1 MAIQADTVQYGPWT
15 DGVLYSNA
23 VEDVGP
29 KGLSDMWNMRI
40 GSSGQVET
48 RAGTASYQSASALA
62 GTPTVTLCTE
72 FKPNASTTYVVIA
85 AGSALYYYN
94 SGWSAITGSLTITAG
109 DTNTFESA
117 NCNGT
122 LVATNGVD
130 APWKWTGAGNATA
143 LDVDSRFTTAEHM
156 AWYDNRLWMA
166 NTNANTSQ
174 LWYSD
179 IGDIET
185 WGATSFY
192 NFQAEITALV
202 PAQNALIV
210 HTRDGISTLIP
221 TGNTTIPYH
230 RQQRT
235 VEAGVNGLSTVSL
248 PADVQL
254 FLQDDGI
261 YSWSGGAQVTK
272 ISYQLD
278 DGYWPEINTSALS
291 NAFAIRYPDA
301 NEVWFF
307 LPYGTGQTKPN
318 HIVAY
323 NTRYNCWSGPWE
335 YTAGRACT
343 GLVSGKPH
351 AGGFDGILYD
361 MEAGTNDNGSA
372 ISWSFTTGSPAP
384 FGSDVRLRW
393 LYARTYFDGAGDYYA
408 SVTQD
413 SSGLIGTTEQLSLKS
428 DSFVLGADALGAG
441 ILGTTRMIGRDTD
454 LSGYDPHSSLKYSNG
469 GINQVGTFRRIH
481 LQYKPIGRKRRR
493 ARNS

>member
-23 VEDVGP
+23 VEDVSRS
-29 KGLSDMWNMRI
+29 GLSDMFNMRV

-48 RAGTASYQSASALA
+48 RSGTASYQSASALA
-62 GTPTVTLCTE
+62 GAPTITLATE
-72 FKPNASTTYVVIA
+72 YKPNASTTHTVIA

-122 LVATNGVD
+122 LVATNGVNP
-130 APWKWTGAGNATA
+130 PWKWSGSSNATA
-143 LDVDSRFTTAEHM
+143 LDVDSRFTTAKHL
-156 AWYDNRLWMA
+156 AWFDNRLWLA

-192 NFQAEITALV
+192 NFQAAITAIV

-210 HTRDGISTLIP
+210 HTLDGIFTLIP

-235 VEAGVNGLSTVSL
+235 VEAAIDGLSTVSL

-254 FLQDDGI
+254 FLQPDGV
-261 YSWSGGAQVTK
+261 YSWSGGSQVEK
-272 ISYQLD
+272 ISHQLD
-278 DGYWPEINTSALS
+278 NGYWPKLNTSALENS
-291 NAFAIRYPDA
+291 IALRYPDA

-307 LPYGTGQTKPN
+307 LPYGTTQTKPN
-318 HIVAY
+318 HVMVY
-323 NTRYNCWSGPWE
+323 NTRFTCWSGPFE
-335 YTAGRACT
+335 FSAGRASA
-343 GLVSGKPH
+343 GLIAEKPH
-351 AGGFDGILYD
+351 AGGYDGLLYD
-361 MEAGTNDNGSA
+361 MDIGTNDNGSA
-372 ISWSFTTGSPAP
+372 IPWSFSTGAPAP

-393 LYARTYFDGAGDYYA
+393 LYARTYFDGAGNYY
-408 SVTQD
+408 STVTQD

-428 DSFVLGADALGAG
+428 DAFVLGADALGTGA
-441 ILGTTRMIGRDTD
+441 LNTTRMIGRDTN
-454 LSGYDPHSSLKYSNG
+454 LTGYDPHSSLSYSNG
-469 GINQVGTFRRIH
+469 GLNQGATFRRIH
-481 LQYKPIGRKRRR
+481 LQFKPVGRKRRR